1 MNCNHI
7 QIAPSLLTAD
17 FGHLVD
23 EVKLA
28 EEGGADLLHLDVMDG
43 QFVPNISFGSLVIDS
58 IRNATSLPLNIH
70 LMIEEPD
77 RFLEDFIKSD
87 NDQIIVH
94 AEACAHLDRTVSRIK
109 DLGAAVGVAL
119 NPSTPLSAI
128 EDVADMLDIIM
139 IMTVNPGFG
148 GQSFIDRMID
158 KIERA
163 DSLIKSKGLKAKIEV
178 DGGIKA
184 DHTASDCVK
193 AGAEILVA
201 GSAVYNKEDTVKKF
215 DCQVKRSVRR
225 LVLRRWTF
233 SSWVVSLWCVSI

>member
-7 QIAPSLLTAD
+7 QIAPSILTAD
-17 FGHLVD
+17 FGRLVD

-28 EEGGADLLHLDVMDG
+28 EDGGADLLHLDVMDG

-77 RFLEDFIKSD
+77 RYLEDFIKSD
-87 NDQIIVH
+87 TDQIIVH
-94 AEACAHLDRTVSRIK
+94 VEACSHLDRTVSRIK
-109 DLGAAVGVAL
+109 DLGASVGVAL
-119 NPSTPLSAI
+119 NPSTPLSDI

-163 DSLIKSKGLKAKIEV
+163 DSLIKSKGLTAKIEV

-201 GSAVYNKEDTVKKF
+201 GSAVYNKEDTVRNSIAK
-215 DCQVKRSVRR
+215 
-225 LVLRRWTF
+225 LRG
-233 SSWVVSLWCVSI
+233 SLEN

>member
-7 QIAPSLLTAD
+7 QIAPSILTAD
-17 FGHLVD
+17 FGNLVD

-28 EEGGADLLHLDVMDG
+28 EDGGADLLHLDVMDG

-87 NDQIIVH
+87 TDQIIVH

-109 DLGAAVGVAL
+109 DLGASVGVAL

-148 GQSFIDRMID
+148 GQSFIYRMID

-163 DSLIKSKGLKAKIEV
+163 DSLIKSKGLTAKIEV

-201 GSAVYNKEDTVKKF
+201 GSAVYNKEDTVRNSIAK
-215 DCQVKRSVRR
+215 
-225 LVLRRWTF
+225 LRG
-233 SSWVVSLWCVSI
+233 SLEN

>member
-1 MNCNHI
+1 M
-7 QIAPSLLTAD
+7 
-17 FGHLVD
+17 
-23 EVKLA
+23 KLA
-28 EEGGADLLHLDVMDG
+28 EDGGADLLHLDVMDG

-77 RFLEDFIKSD
+77 RYLEDFIKSD
-87 NDQIIVH
+87 TDQIIVH

-109 DLGAAVGVAL
+109 DLGASVGVAL
-119 NPSTPLSAI
+119 NPSTPLSDI

-163 DSLIKSKGLKAKIEV
+163 DSLIKSKGLTAKIEV

-201 GSAVYNKEDTVKKF
+201 GSAVYNKEDTVRNSIAK
-215 DCQVKRSVRR
+215 
-225 LVLRRWTF
+225 LRG
-233 SSWVVSLWCVSI
+233 SLEN

>member
-1 MNCNHI
+1 M
-7 QIAPSLLTAD
+7 
-17 FGHLVD
+17 
-23 EVKLA
+23 
-28 EEGGADLLHLDVMDG
+28 
-43 QFVPNISFGSLVIDS
+43 IDS
-58 IRNATSLPLNIH
+58 IRDSSSLPLNIH

-87 NDQIIVH
+87 TDQIIVH

-109 DLGAAVGVAL
+109 DLGASVGVAL
-119 NPSTPLSAI
+119 NPSTPLSDI
-128 EDVADMLDIIM
+128 ENVADMLDIIM

-163 DSLIKSKGLKAKIEV
+163 DSLIKSKGLNAKIEV

-201 GSAVYNKEDTVKKF
+201 GSAVYNKEDTVKNSIAK
-215 DCQVKRSVRR
+215 
-225 LVLRRWTF
+225 LRG
-233 SSWVVSLWCVSI
+233 SLED

>member
-7 QIAPSLLTAD
+7 QIAPSILTAD
-17 FGHLVD
+17 FGNLVD

-28 EEGGADLLHLDVMDG
+28 EDGGADLLHLDVMDG

-77 RFLEDFIKSD
+77 RYLEDFIKSD
-87 NDQIIVH
+87 TDQIIVH
-94 AEACAHLDRTVSRIK
+94 AEACSHLDRTVSRIK
-109 DLGAAVGVAL
+109 DLGASVGVAL
-119 NPSTPLSAI
+119 NPSTPLSDI

-201 GSAVYNKEDTVKKF
+201 GSAVYNKEDTVKNSIAK
-215 DCQVKRSVRR
+215 
-225 LVLRRWTF
+225 LRGA
-233 SSWVVSLWCVSI
+233 LEG

>member
-87 NDQIIVH
+87 TDQIIVH

-109 DLGAAVGVAL
+109 DLGASVGVAL

-201 GSAVYNKEDTVKKF
+201 GSAVYNKEDTVKNSIAK
-215 DCQVKRSVRR
+215 
-225 LVLRRWTF
+225 LRGA
-233 SSWVVSLWCVSI
+233 LEG

>member
-28 EEGGADLLHLDVMDG
+28 EDGGADLLHLDVMDG

-87 NDQIIVH
+87 TDQIIVH

-184 DHTASDCVK
+184 DHTASNCVK

-201 GSAVYNKEDTVKKF
+201 GSAVYNKENTVKNSIAK
-215 DCQVKRSVRR
+215 
-225 LVLRRWTF
+225 LRGA
-233 SSWVVSLWCVSI
+233 LEG

>member
-17 FGHLVD
+17 FGHLFD

-28 EEGGADLLHLDVMDG
+28 EDGGADLLHLDVMDG

-87 NDQIIVH
+87 TDQIIVH

-201 GSAVYNKEDTVKKF
+201 GSAVYNKEDTVKNSIAK
-215 DCQVKRSVRR
+215 
-225 LVLRRWTF
+225 LRGA
-233 SSWVVSLWCVSI
+233 LEG

>member
-28 EEGGADLLHLDVMDG
+28 EDGGADLLHLDVMDG

-201 GSAVYNKEDTVKKF
+201 GSAVYNKEDTVKNSIAK
-215 DCQVKRSVRR
+215 
-225 LVLRRWTF
+225 LRGA
-233 SSWVVSLWCVSI
+233 LEG

>member
-28 EEGGADLLHLDVMDG
+28 EDGGADLLHLDVMDG
-43 QFVPNISFGSLVIDS
+43 RFVPNISFGSLVIDS

-87 NDQIIVH
+87 TDQIIVH

-163 DSLIKSKGLKAKIEV
+163 DSLIKSKGLTAKIEV

-184 DHTASDCVK
+184 DYTASDCVK

-201 GSAVYNKEDTVKKF
+201 GSAVYNKEDTVKNSIAK
-215 DCQVKRSVRR
+215 
-225 LVLRRWTF
+225 LRGA
-233 SSWVVSLWCVSI
+233 LEG

>member
-28 EEGGADLLHLDVMDG
+28 EDGGADLLHLDVMDG

-58 IRNATSLPLNIH
+58 IRNATSLSLNIH

-201 GSAVYNKEDTVKKF
+201 GSAVYNKEDTVKNSIAK
-215 DCQVKRSVRR
+215 
-225 LVLRRWTF
+225 LRGA
-233 SSWVVSLWCVSI
+233 LEG

>member
-28 EEGGADLLHLDVMDG
+28 EESGADLLHLDVMDG

-58 IRNATSLPLNIH
+58 IRKASSLPLNIH

-87 NDQIIVH
+87 TDQIIVH

-201 GSAVYNKEDTVKKF
+201 GSAVYNKEDTVKNSIAK
-215 DCQVKRSVRR
+215 
-225 LVLRRWTF
+225 LRGA
-233 SSWVVSLWCVSI
+233 LEG

>member
-87 NDQIIVH
+87 TDQIIVH

-128 EDVADMLDIIM
+128 EDVADKLDIIM

-158 KIERA
+158 KIDRA
-163 DSLIKSKGLKAKIEV
+163 ESLIKSKGLKAKIEV

-201 GSAVYNKEDTVKKF
+201 GSAVYNKEDTVKNSIAK
-215 DCQVKRSVRR
+215 
-225 LVLRRWTF
+225 LRGA
-233 SSWVVSLWCVSI
+233 LEG

>member
-17 FGHLVD
+17 FGHLSD
-23 EVKLA
+23 QVKLA
-28 EEGGADLLHLDVMDG
+28 EEGGADLIHLDVMDG
-43 QFVPNISFGSLVIDS
+43 KFVPNITFGSLVIDS
-58 IRNATSLPLNIH
+58 IRDSSSLPLNIH

-87 NDQIIVH
+87 TDQIIVH

-109 DLGAAVGVAL
+109 DLGASVGVAL
-119 NPSTPLSAI
+119 NPSTSLNDI
-128 EDVADMLDIIM
+128 ENVADMLDIIM

-163 DSLIKSKGLKAKIEV
+163 DSLIKSKGLNAKIEV

-201 GSAVYNKEDTVKKF
+201 GSAVYNKEDTVKNSIAK
-215 DCQVKRSVRR
+215 
-225 LVLRRWTF
+225 LRG
-233 SSWVVSLWCVSI
+233 SLED

>member
-70 LMIEEPD
+70 LMIDEPD

-87 NDQIIVH
+87 TDQIIVH

-201 GSAVYNKEDTVKKF
+201 GSAVYNKEDTVKNSIAK
-215 DCQVKRSVRR
+215 
-225 LVLRRWTF
+225 LRGA
-233 SSWVVSLWCVSI
+233 LEG

>member
-184 DHTASDCVK
+184 AHTASDCVK

-201 GSAVYNKEDTVKKF
+201 GSAVYNKEDTVKNSIAK
-215 DCQVKRSVRR
+215 
-225 LVLRRWTF
+225 LRGA
-233 SSWVVSLWCVSI
+233 LEG

>member
-17 FGHLVD
+17 FGNLVD

-87 NDQIIVH
+87 TDQIIVH

-201 GSAVYNKEDTVKKF
+201 GSAVYNKEDTVKNSIAK
-215 DCQVKRSVRR
+215 
-225 LVLRRWTF
+225 LRGA
-233 SSWVVSLWCVSI
+233 LEG

>member
-70 LMIEEPD
+70 LMIDEPD

-87 NDQIIVH
+87 TDQIIVH

-109 DLGAAVGVAL
+109 DLGASVGVAL
-119 NPSTPLSAI
+119 NPSTPLSDI

-163 DSLIKSKGLKAKIEV
+163 DSLIKSKGLTAKIEV

-201 GSAVYNKEDTVKKF
+201 GSAVYNKEDTVRNSIAK
-215 DCQVKRSVRR
+215 
-225 LVLRRWTF
+225 LRG
-233 SSWVVSLWCVSI
+233 SLEN

>member
-7 QIAPSLLTAD
+7 QIAPSILTAD
-17 FGHLVD
+17 FGNLVD

-28 EEGGADLLHLDVMDG
+28 EDGGADLLHLDVMDG

-77 RFLEDFIKSD
+77 RYLEDFIKSD
-87 NDQIIVH
+87 TDQIIVH

-201 GSAVYNKEDTVKKF
+201 GSAVYNKEDTVKNSIAK
-215 DCQVKRSVRR
+215 
-225 LVLRRWTF
+225 LRGA
-233 SSWVVSLWCVSI
+233 LEG

>member
-7 QIAPSLLTAD
+7 QIAPSILTAD
-17 FGHLVD
+17 FGNLVD

-28 EEGGADLLHLDVMDG
+28 EDGGADLLHLDVMDG

-87 NDQIIVH
+87 TDQIIVH

-184 DHTASDCVK
+184 DHTASNCVK

-201 GSAVYNKEDTVKKF
+201 GSAVYNKENTVKNSIAK
-215 DCQVKRSVRR
+215 
-225 LVLRRWTF
+225 LRGA
-233 SSWVVSLWCVSI
+233 LEG

>member
-7 QIAPSLLTAD
+7 QIAPSILTAD

-28 EEGGADLLHLDVMDG
+28 EDGGADLLHLDVMDG

-77 RFLEDFIKSD
+77 RYLEDFIKSD
-87 NDQIIVH
+87 TDQIIVH

-109 DLGAAVGVAL
+109 DLGASVGVAL
-119 NPSTPLSAI
+119 NPSTPLSDI

-163 DSLIKSKGLKAKIEV
+163 DSLIKSKGLTAKIEV

-201 GSAVYNKEDTVKKF
+201 GSAVYNKEDTVRNSIAK
-215 DCQVKRSVRR
+215 
-225 LVLRRWTF
+225 LRG
-233 SSWVVSLWCVSI
+233 SLEN

>member
-28 EEGGADLLHLDVMDG
+28 EDGGADLLHLDVMDG

-87 NDQIIVH
+87 TDQIIVH
-94 AEACAHLDRTVSRIK
+94 AEACAHLDRTVSRVK

-128 EDVADMLDIIM
+128 EDVTDMLDIIM

-201 GSAVYNKEDTVKKF
+201 GSAVYNKEDTVKNSIAK
-215 DCQVKRSVRR
+215 
-225 LVLRRWTF
+225 LRGA
-233 SSWVVSLWCVSI
+233 LEG

>member
-7 QIAPSLLTAD
+7 QIAPSILTAD
-17 FGHLVD
+17 FGNLVD

-28 EEGGADLLHLDVMDG
+28 EDGGADLLHLDVMDG

-77 RFLEDFIKSD
+77 RYLEDFIKSD
-87 NDQIIVH
+87 TDQIIVH
-94 AEACAHLDRTVSRIK
+94 AEACSHLDRTVSRIK
-109 DLGAAVGVAL
+109 DLGASVGVAL
-119 NPSTPLSAI
+119 NPSTPLSDI

-163 DSLIKSKGLKAKIEV
+163 DSLIKSKGLTAKIEV

-201 GSAVYNKEDTVKKF
+201 GSAVYNKEDTVKNSIAK
-215 DCQVKRSVRR
+215 
-225 LVLRRWTF
+225 LRGA
-233 SSWVVSLWCVSI
+233 LEG

>member
-23 EVKLA
+23 EVILA
-28 EEGGADLLHLDVMDG
+28 GDGGADLLHLDVMDG

-87 NDQIIVH
+87 TDQIIVH

-201 GSAVYNKEDTVKKF
+201 GSAVYNKEDTVKNSIAK
-215 DCQVKRSVRR
+215 
-225 LVLRRWTF
+225 LRGA
-233 SSWVVSLWCVSI
+233 LEG

>member
-28 EEGGADLLHLDVMDG
+28 EDGGADLLHLDVMDG

-87 NDQIIVH
+87 TDQIIVH

-201 GSAVYNKEDTVKKF
+201 GSAVYNKEDTVKNSIAK
-215 DCQVKRSVRR
+215 
-225 LVLRRWTF
+225 LRGA
-233 SSWVVSLWCVSI
+233 VEG

>member
-58 IRNATSLPLNIH
+58 IRNATSLSLNIH

-109 DLGAAVGVAL
+109 DLGASVGVAL

-201 GSAVYNKEDTVKKF
+201 GSAVYNKEDTVKNSIAK
-215 DCQVKRSVRR
+215 
-225 LVLRRWTF
+225 LRGA
-233 SSWVVSLWCVSI
+233 LEG

>member
-7 QIAPSLLTAD
+7 QIAPSILTAD
-17 FGHLVD
+17 FGNLVD

-28 EEGGADLLHLDVMDG
+28 EDGGADLLHLDVMDG

-77 RFLEDFIKSD
+77 RYLEDFIKSD
-87 NDQIIVH
+87 TDQIIVH
-94 AEACAHLDRTVSRIK
+94 AEACSHLDRTVSIIK

-201 GSAVYNKEDTVKKF
+201 GSAVYNKEDTVKNSIAK
-215 DCQVKRSVRR
+215 
-225 LVLRRWTF
+225 LRGA
-233 SSWVVSLWCVSI
+233 LEG

>member
-28 EEGGADLLHLDVMDG
+28 EDGGADLLHLDVMDG

-58 IRNATSLPLNIH
+58 IRKATSLPLNIH

-87 NDQIIVH
+87 TDQIIVH

-201 GSAVYNKEDTVKKF
+201 GSAVYNKEDTVKNSIAK
-215 DCQVKRSVRR
+215 
-225 LVLRRWTF
+225 LRGA
-233 SSWVVSLWCVSI
+233 LEG

>member
-87 NDQIIVH
+87 TDQIIVH

-109 DLGAAVGVAL
+109 DLGASVGVAL
-119 NPSTPLSAI
+119 NPSTPLSDI

-201 GSAVYNKEDTVKKF
+201 GSAVYNKEDTVKNSIAK
-215 DCQVKRSVRR
+215 
-225 LVLRRWTF
+225 LRGA
-233 SSWVVSLWCVSI
+233 LEG

>member
-28 EEGGADLLHLDVMDG
+28 EDGGADLLHLDVMDG

-77 RFLEDFIKSD
+77 RYLEDFIRSD
-87 NDQIIVH
+87 TDQIIVH
-94 AEACAHLDRTVSRIK
+94 AEACSHLDRTVSRIK
-109 DLGAAVGVAL
+109 DLGASVGVAL
-119 NPSTPLSAI
+119 NPSTPLSDI

-163 DSLIKSKGLKAKIEV
+163 DSLIKSKGLTAKIEV

-201 GSAVYNKEDTVKKF
+201 GSAVYNKEDM
-215 DCQVKRSVRR
+215 VRNSIAK
-225 LVLRRWTF
+225 LRG
-233 SSWVVSLWCVSI
+233 SLEN

>member
-7 QIAPSLLTAD
+7 QIAPSILTAD
-17 FGHLVD
+17 FGNLVD

-28 EEGGADLLHLDVMDG
+28 EDGGADLLHLDVMDG

-77 RFLEDFIKSD
+77 RYLEDFIKSD
-87 NDQIIVH
+87 TDQIIVH

-109 DLGAAVGVAL
+109 DLGASVGVAL
-119 NPSTPLSAI
+119 NPSTPLSDI

-201 GSAVYNKEDTVKKF
+201 GSAVYNKEDTVKNSIAK
-215 DCQVKRSVRR
+215 
-225 LVLRRWTF
+225 LRGA
-233 SSWVVSLWCVSI
+233 LEG

>member
-17 FGHLVD
+17 FGHLSD
-23 EVKLA
+23 QVKLA
-28 EEGGADLLHLDVMDG
+28 EEGGADLIHLDVMDG
-43 QFVPNISFGSLVIDS
+43 KFVPNITFGSLVIDS
-58 IRNATSLPLNIH
+58 IRDSSSLPLNIH

-87 NDQIIVH
+87 TDQIIVH

-109 DLGAAVGVAL
+109 DLGASVGVAL
-119 NPSTPLSAI
+119 NPSTPLSDI
-128 EDVADMLDIIM
+128 ENVADMLDIIM

-163 DSLIKSKGLKAKIEV
+163 DSLIKSKGLNTKIEV

-201 GSAVYNKEDTVKKF
+201 GSAVYNKEDTVKNSIAK
-215 DCQVKRSVRR
+215 
-225 LVLRRWTF
+225 LRG
-233 SSWVVSLWCVSI
+233 SLED

>member
-58 IRNATSLPLNIH
+58 IRNATSLSLNIH

-201 GSAVYNKEDTVKKF
+201 GSAVYNKEDTVKNSIAK
-215 DCQVKRSVRR
+215 
-225 LVLRRWTF
+225 LRGA
-233 SSWVVSLWCVSI
+233 LEG

>member
-28 EEGGADLLHLDVMDG
+28 EDGGADLLHLDVMDG

-77 RFLEDFIKSD
+77 RYLEDFIKSD
-87 NDQIIVH
+87 TDQIIVH
-94 AEACAHLDRTVSRIK
+94 AEACSHLDRTVSRIK
-109 DLGAAVGVAL
+109 DLGASVGVAL
-119 NPSTPLSAI
+119 NPSTPLSDI
-128 EDVADMLDIIM
+128 EDVANMLDIIM

-163 DSLIKSKGLKAKIEV
+163 DSLIKSKGLTAKIEV

-201 GSAVYNKEDTVKKF
+201 GSAVYNKEDTVRNSIAK
-215 DCQVKRSVRR
+215 
-225 LVLRRWTF
+225 LRG
-233 SSWVVSLWCVSI
+233 SLEN

>member
-7 QIAPSLLTAD
+7 QIAPSILTAD
-17 FGHLVD
+17 FGNLVD

-28 EEGGADLLHLDVMDG
+28 EDGGADLLHLDVMDG

-87 NDQIIVH
+87 TDQIIVH

-201 GSAVYNKEDTVKKF
+201 GSAVYNKEDTVKNSIAK
-215 DCQVKRSVRR
+215 
-225 LVLRRWTF
+225 LRGA
-233 SSWVVSLWCVSI
+233 LEG

>member
-7 QIAPSLLTAD
+7 QIAPSILTAD

-28 EEGGADLLHLDVMDG
+28 EDGGADLLHLDVMDG

-70 LMIEEPD
+70 LMIQEPD

-87 NDQIIVH
+87 TDQIIVH
-94 AEACAHLDRTVSRIK
+94 AEACSHLDRTVSRIK
-109 DLGAAVGVAL
+109 DLGASVGVAL
-119 NPSTPLSAI
+119 NPSTPLSDI
-128 EDVADMLDIIM
+128 EDVANMLDIIM

-163 DSLIKSKGLKAKIEV
+163 DSLIKSKGLTAKIEV

-201 GSAVYNKEDTVKKF
+201 GSAVYNKEDTVRNSIAK
-215 DCQVKRSVRR
+215 
-225 LVLRRWTF
+225 LRG
-233 SSWVVSLWCVSI
+233 SLEN

>member
-7 QIAPSLLTAD
+7 QIAPSILTAD
-17 FGHLVD
+17 FGNLVD

-28 EEGGADLLHLDVMDG
+28 EDGGADLLHLDVMDG

-87 NDQIIVH
+87 TDQIIVH
-94 AEACAHLDRTVSRIK
+94 AEACSHLDRTVSRIK
-109 DLGAAVGVAL
+109 DLGASVGVAL
-119 NPSTPLSAI
+119 NPSTPLSDI

-163 DSLIKSKGLKAKIEV
+163 DSLIKSKGLTAKIEV

-201 GSAVYNKEDTVKKF
+201 GSAVYNKEDTVRNSIAK
-215 DCQVKRSVRR
+215 
-225 LVLRRWTF
+225 LRG
-233 SSWVVSLWCVSI
+233 SLEN

>member
-58 IRNATSLPLNIH
+58 IRKASSLPLNIH

-87 NDQIIVH
+87 TDQIIVH

-109 DLGAAVGVAL
+109 DLGASVGVAL

-201 GSAVYNKEDTVKKF
+201 GSAVYNKEDTVKNSIAK
-215 DCQVKRSVRR
+215 
-225 LVLRRWTF
+225 LRGA
-233 SSWVVSLWCVSI
+233 LEG